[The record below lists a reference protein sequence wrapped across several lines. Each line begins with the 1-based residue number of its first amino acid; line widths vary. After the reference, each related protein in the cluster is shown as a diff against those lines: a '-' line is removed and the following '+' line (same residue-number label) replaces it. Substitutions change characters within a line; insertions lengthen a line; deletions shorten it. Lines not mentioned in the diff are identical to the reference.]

1 MRNPGKFS
9 SAIAALTLAFSR
21 GCGAEVNTDD
31 ILMVALKRL
40 TPGMSCQLS
49 RGEKKLKI
57 ATEAQ
62 STFIGEVYR
71 ALPVNCNFTVE
82 TEKLMTHPYIPR
94 CLSLQAA
101 LGYKGR
107 LKRRNLSSA
116 VPWAI
121 IQLRHA
127 AVLIAY
133 FFQHG
138 NKGQSE
144 AHDPGKE
151 GPMPTNTRLSI
162 ANHSQRNPT
171 NAFRQYKMGPRL
183 HPLHLERGIRPCR
196 RIRCSLHRPRSLY
209 SEM

>member
-1 MRNPGKFS
+1 MQTSGKFS

-31 ILMVALKRL
+31 ILMVALKQL
-40 TPGMSCQLS
+40 TPGKSHRLL
-49 RGEKKLKI
+49 RGGKGLTRI
-57 ATEAQ
+57 TEAQ

-107 LKRRNLSSA
+107 LKRRGLPSA

-144 AHDPGKE
+144 AHDPGKVQCQHQL
-151 GPMPTNTRLSI
+151 TYN
-162 ANHSQRNPT
+162 
-171 NAFRQYKMGPRL
+171 
-183 HPLHLERGIRPCR
+183 
-196 RIRCSLHRPRSLY
+196 
-209 SEM
+209 